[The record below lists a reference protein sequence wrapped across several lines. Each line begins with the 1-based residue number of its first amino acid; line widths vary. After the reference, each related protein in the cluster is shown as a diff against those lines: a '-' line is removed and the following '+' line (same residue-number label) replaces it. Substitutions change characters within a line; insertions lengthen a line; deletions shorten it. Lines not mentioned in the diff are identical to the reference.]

1 MFKMSFIALSAAL
14 AMGSAAQAAPVTY
27 QVEPSH
33 TFVRFS
39 YKHLGLST
47 QLHRFDTIQG
57 TVVLDPQAKTGKI
70 DMTVD
75 TRSVDT
81 GFPVFDEHIQRPD
94 HFDTAKYPT
103 ATFTSSDIVFD
114 GDKPVAAKGD
124 LTIKGITKPVTL
136 TIDSFLSMPKHP
148 MLGKPALGADAQTQI
163 KRSDFNMGANVPYV
177 GDDVTISIALEAIQ
191 Q

>member
-1 MFKMSFIALSAAL
+1 MIKPLVALSATL
-14 AMGSAAQAAPVTY
+14 AFSFAAHAAPVTY

-33 TFVRFS
+33 TFVRFA

-47 QLHRFDTIQG
+47 QLHRFDGIQG
-57 TVVLDPQAKTGKI
+57 TVVLDAEAKTGKI

-81 GFPVFDEHIQRPD
+81 GFPLFDEHIQGKD
-94 HFDTAKYPT
+94 HFDTAQFPK
-103 ATFTSSDIVFD
+103 ATFISDDIVFD
-114 GDKPVAAKGD
+114 GDKPVAAKGE
-124 LTIKGITKPVTL
+124 LTIKGVTKPVTL
-136 TIDSFLSMPKHP
+136 TIDSFLAMPKHP
-148 MLGKPALGADAQTQI
+148 MLGKPALGADAQVQI
-163 KRSDFNMGANVPYV
+163 KRSEFNMGANVPYV